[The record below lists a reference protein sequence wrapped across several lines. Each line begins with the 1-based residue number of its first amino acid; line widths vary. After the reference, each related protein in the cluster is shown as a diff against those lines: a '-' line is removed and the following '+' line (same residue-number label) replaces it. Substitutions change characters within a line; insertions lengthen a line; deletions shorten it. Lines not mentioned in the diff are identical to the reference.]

1 MDNLETNSKVVLDKL
16 QQLLK
21 KFMTLQKENEGLKN
35 DLAIFQKKEN
45 DYKLAIDEL
54 QQKVNI
60 LQASSGQ
67 MTHNDQ
73 KEFEKKI
80 SQYIKEIDKCI
91 GILSE

>member
-21 KFMTLQKENEGLKN
+21 KHMTLQKENEGLKN
-35 DLAIFQKKEN
+35 DLAVLQNKEY

-54 QQKVNI
+54 HQKVNI

-67 MTHNDQ
+67 MTHKDQ

>member
-35 DLAIFQKKEN
+35 ELATSQKKEN

>member
-1 MDNLETNSKVVLDKL
+1 MDNLETNSKIVLDKL

-21 KFMTLQKENEGLKN
+21 KFTTLQKE
-35 DLAIFQKKEN
+35 
-45 DYKLAIDEL
+45 
-54 QQKVNI
+54 
-60 LQASSGQ
+60 QASSGQ
-67 MTHNDQ
+67 MTHKDQ

>member
-35 DLAIFQKKEN
+35 ELTTSQKKEN

>member
-1 MDNLETNSKVVLDKL
+1 MDNLETNSKLVLEKL

-21 KFMTLQKENEGLKN
+21 KYMALQKENEGLKN
-35 DLAIFQKKEN
+35 DLDELQHKEDDN
-45 DYKLAIDEL
+45 KLAIDKL

-67 MTHNDQ
+67 MTQKDQ

>member
-35 DLAIFQKKEN
+35 DLATLQKKEN
-45 DYKLAIDEL
+45 DYKLTIDEL

>member
-35 DLAIFQKKEN
+35 ELAKSQKKEN